1 MAFSHPVYNKIHSLF
16 LDGLSK
22 NEFLSINFLKR
33 LEDQEI
39 VKFVSDIESN
49 EHELSAKWLSNYNIV
64 TRSEGDR
71 MSETVMNAIYSFKL
85 AKIEQHINDIRIKM
99 GQSETLTDELLMDL
113 LAEQMV
119 YEKIKIIFSEKLGRT
134 ILR

>member
-1 MAFSHPVYNKIHSLF
+1 
-16 LDGLSK
+16 
-22 NEFLSINFLKR
+22 
-33 LEDQEI
+33 
-39 VKFVSDIESN
+39 
-49 EHELSAKWLSNYNIV
+49 
-64 TRSEGDR
+64 
-71 MSETVMNAIYSFKL
+71 
-85 AKIEQHINDIRIKM
+85 M